1 MIEYYKL
8 PDVTATNAEIKKAY
22 KKLALRWHPDK
33 NPNNP
38 AESNRRFKEISEA
51 YEALSD
57 EKKRHIYDQSAPVAA
72 VSSRPV
78 PSQPMVQPATRSAV
92 ATSMAATSQGL
103 GLKSK
108 ISGTP
113 GGVAAIGLP
122 SDIPLTRIFSGSD
135 SKKAVTEA
143 QSALVQQYA
152 PAGRC
157 SWKITQ
163 SCAQEQPDLT
173 LCEGF
178 NESLRY

>member
-1 MIEYYKL
+1 MNLTKTFSQCL
-8 PDVTATNAEIKKAY
+8 R
-22 KKLALRWHPDK
+22 LAVRPSSNFWVEFSLIVAINFIWFAFLLNHNVRSSCSCFIPSGT
-33 NPNNP
+33 
-38 AESNRRFKEISEA
+38 ESTDGLA
-51 YEALSD
+51 CDALGCC
-57 EKKRHIYDQSAPVAA
+57 YVNG
-72 VSSRPV
+72 
-78 PSQPMVQPATRSAV
+78 
-92 ATSMAATSQGL
+92 AATSQGL

-135 SKKAVTEA
+135 SKEAATEA
-143 QSALVQQYA
+143 QTALVQQYA

-163 SCAQEQPDLT
+163 FRSCAQEQADLT

-178 NESLRY
+178 NESLRH